1 MAAIFNMGGSLLRLY
16 LFSVLVLLTTNG
28 IAQKSG
34 KTMKSTYKIIS
45 DEFYYA
51 LPDTMFKKLGIDT
64 GTLRVPLGN
73 MYYTNYFKV
82 GKVVLRLILYLN
94 QVLEYEEALLVIFY
108 LITKIL
114 PFSNTAMIPWCGLTE
129 PFFQNL

>member
-45 DEFYYA
+45 DEFSYV
-51 LPDTMFKKLGIDT
+51 LPDTMFKKLGIDW
-64 GTLRVPLGN
+64 
-73 MYYTNYFKV
+73 
-82 GKVVLRLILYLN
+82 
-94 QVLEYEEALLVIFY
+94 
-108 LITKIL
+108 
-114 PFSNTAMIPWCGLTE
+114 NTSSSTR
-129 PFFQNL
+129 